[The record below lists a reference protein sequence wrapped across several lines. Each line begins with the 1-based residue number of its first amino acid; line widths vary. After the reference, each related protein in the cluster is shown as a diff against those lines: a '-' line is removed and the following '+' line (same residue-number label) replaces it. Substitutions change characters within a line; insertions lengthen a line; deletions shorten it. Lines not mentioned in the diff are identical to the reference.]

1 MLKNILFSAPPKPPD
16 GPAGS
21 SGKKFRYFL
30 SFALITGL
38 ALLTIGLNPGP
49 LSAQGDNPSEI
60 IAGQT
65 GVSPAPPTEAASDP
79 AGAFL
84 EEASAQ
90 PVGDPDAALP
100 PTPEAASP
108 AQTPPDQAASAQTS
122 PDQAAPAQ
130 APAST
135 APTQA
140 PASTA
145 PTEAKAVEVP
155 TGQPDEEEL
164 AKITK
169 ELARADTACRQGDY
183 IAALDSLWAAQE
195 MVWRRAPLAVRNVAF
210 VTEQPENFGTY
221 KPKIGEDFKSP
232 EPLILYC
239 EPIGFTQI
247 RENGTYRY
255 SIIGAF
261 DILDAHGKVLG
272 GQKNLGPYE
281 QSGYRTF
288 STETMLV
295 MTIGIHGLPA
305 GSYVMRITL
314 TDNLERT
321 KSVQLDKPFNIV
333 E

>member
-1 MLKNILFSAPPKPPD
+1 MLKNILFSAPQKPLN
-16 GPAGS
+16 GPAGPF
-21 SGKKFRYFL
+21 GKKFGFFL

-38 ALLTIGLNPGP
+38 ALLPIGLNPGP
-49 LSAQGDNPSEI
+49 LSAQGNNPSEI
-60 IAGQT
+60 ITGQA
-65 GVSPAPPTEAASDP
+65 GVSPTPSAEAATDP
-79 AGAFL
+79 ARTFS
-84 EEASAQ
+84 EETPTQ
-90 PVGDPDAALP
+90 PAGDPDIGLP
-100 PTPEAASP
+100 PAPQAVSP
-108 AQTPPDQAASAQTS
+108 AQTD
-122 PDQAAPAQ
+122 PAQ
-130 APAST
+130 
-135 APTQA
+135 
-140 PASTA
+140 TA
-145 PTEAKAVEVP
+145 PTEAEAGETP
-155 TGQPDEEEL
+155 AGRPNEEEL

-169 ELARADTACRQGDY
+169 ELAKADTACRQGDY

-195 MVWRRAPLAVRNVAF
+195 MVWRQAPLAVRNVAF

-221 KPKIGEDFKSP
+221 KPKMGEDFKSP

-261 DILDAHGKVLG
+261 DILDANGKVLG